1 MFTGLVTAIGTVEEA
16 TDSPEGRR
24 LVISAPWADLALGE
38 SVAVNGACLTVDA
51 HEAGRFGV
59 RVVATTLARTALG
72 HLAPGGRVNLE
83 RALALGDRLGGHW
96 VQGHVDGVGEVSGIE
111 DRGGEWRVRI
121 ACGREFADQCIP
133 KGSVCLD
140 GISLTIAELHEDS
153 FVVAIIPHTR
163 QVTSIRAWGKGTRVN
178 LEADMIGK
186 YVRRQL
192 QQQTR
197 SSVDDD
203 LLRRAGFIS

>member
-96 VQGHVDGVGEVSGIE
+96 VQGHVDGVGIVERVEAHEDHHLVEITVPAEVAAVS
-111 DRGGEWRVRI
+111 
-121 ACGREFADQCIP
+121 IP
-133 KGSVCLD
+133 LGSVTVD
-140 GISLTIAELHEDS
+140 GVSLTVNARPRPDAIAVSLVPFTLQHTTLGALRPGTAVQLEGDLVGKH
-153 FVVAIIPHTR
+153 VRAQVALWHDREP
-163 QVTSIRAWGKGTRVN
+163 Q
-178 LEADMIGK
+178 
-186 YVRRQL
+186 
-192 QQQTR
+192 
-197 SSVDDD
+197 
-203 LLRRAGFIS
+203 